1 MQLSWYTTS
10 RGRFARLVL
19 VTASTA
25 ALGSL
30 SACGG
35 GGDSVPLTRSMIK
48 VQSITQQGSC
58 EDVNIKV
65 TPVAITPGAPKLA
78 NEHEFVTPVKL
89 DKGADNLSCT
99 GSATTIPM
107 APGKWKFTANLPSE
121 IATCDRD
128 IAPGASNDVDFK
140 DGELKCPQD
149 APKADAPAATTDA
162 AAAPATGAA
171 AATPGTA
178 PEQANKP

>member
-25 ALGSL
+25 ALGGL

-35 GGDSVPLTRSMIK
+35 GGDAVPLTRSIIK

-65 TPVAITPGAPKLA
+65 TPVAITAGAPKLA

-89 DKGADNLSCT
+89 VKGADNVSCT

-121 IATCDRD
+121 IATCNRD
-128 IAPGASNDVDFK
+128 IASGAGNDVDFK
-140 DGELKCPQD
+140 DGDVKCPQD
-149 APKADAPAATTDA
+149 SPKVDAPAATADA
-162 AAAPATGAA
+162 AGA
-171 AATPGTA
+171 AATPATAGTA
-178 PEQANKP
+178 PEQASKP